1 MKFVKK
7 GRRTFLANLRRF
19 FMKCD
24 ICGRTDEECRIRK
37 INGNFMCPKHISQ
50 WYRYKKFL
58 KETIYDNNEYIIHE
72 DFAEILLKNKNCE
85 IAGKAIIDL
94 EDVDKCKKYKWHL
107 KTSRNTNYA
116 IATIN
121 EKEKIFLHRLILDY
135 KGNDDIDHIDLN
147 GLNNRK
153 SNLRIIKHS
162 DNIRNQSINRK
173 GISKKKNG
181 KYTARITV
189 NYKEI
194 YIGTFDSFEEAL
206 EARLKKE
213 KEIGH

>member
-1 MKFVKK
+1 
-7 GRRTFLANLRRF
+7 
-19 FMKCD
+19 MKCD

-85 IAGKAIIDL
+85 IVGKAIIDL

-116 IATIN
+116 ITTIN